1 MKAKY
6 TFTILMLV
14 IAAMLLTACGGAIPS
29 NSFPGVTA
37 VDDVVYLAN
46 AGEIYAIRLAD
57 GVLDWQYP
65 AEKAEA
71 GRTYYAPPVMAGE
84 RLLAGDYLSTLHAL
98 DPKTGTQQWSYAL
111 AKRWVASPLV
121 VDNVIVAPNA
131 DKSLY
136 GFNLDGTLLWKFGS
150 TEVFWAQPAS
160 DGKIAYVAGMD
171 HFLYAISPQNGS
183 LVWKTDLGSAMAY
196 PAAVGEGILYQTTI
210 ANELVA
216 VKADTG
222 EILWRFK
229 TDEAV
234 WMKPLLRG
242 GVLYMG
248 DVKGNV
254 YAVDAVAGSQKWKQN
269 LGNEPLIGT
278 PAMLEN
284 GMVFSSETGN
294 IILVDYN
301 GTKQWNRTIEGKL
314 YSGVVLAG
322 DTMLVGVT
330 KGKVTLVAFDLNGNQ
345 KWSYPPQK

>member
-6 TFTILMLV
+6 TFTIMVLA
-14 IAAMLLTACGGAIPS
+14 IAAVLLTACGGAIPS
-29 NSFPGVTA
+29 NSFPGVSA

-71 GRTYYAPPVMAGE
+71 GRAYFAPPVMAGD
-84 RLLAGDYLSTLHAL
+84 RLLAGDYLNTLHAL
-98 DPKTGTQQWSYAL
+98 DPKTGTQQWTYSL
-111 AKRWVASPLV
+111 AKRWVASPMV
-121 VDNVIVAPNA
+121 VGDVIIAPNA
-131 DKSLY
+131 DKSVY

-150 TEVFWAQPAS
+150 TEVFWAQPTS
-160 DGKIAYVAGMD
+160 DGKLAFVAGMD
-171 HFLYAISPQNGS
+171 HFLYAIMPQDGS

-196 PAAVGEGILYQTTI
+196 PAAVGDGKLYQTTI

-216 VKADTG
+216 LNAETG

-229 TDEAV
+229 TDDAV
-234 WMKPLLRG
+234 WMQPLLRE

-254 YAVDAVAGSQKWKQN
+254 YAVDAASGTQKWKQA
-269 LGNEPLIGT
+269 LGDEPLFGT

-330 KGKVTLVAFDLNGNQ
+330 KGKITLVAFDLSGNQ